1 MALLNVEVE
10 LLLSLKAGRLEKLIK
25 KKIKKNRLINLS
37 IQKGYMAKVPG
48 CREPMSLI

>member
-25 KKIKKNRLINLS
+25 KKQKNRLINLS